1 MTFRIRMALAAVLA
15 VTMPAAH
22 ADEAWPTRAVRWI
35 VPFGAGGTADAAAR
49 HITQKLSERWGQ
61 QIVID
66 NRPGA
71 NTAIA
76 AAEAARAK
84 PDGYTLFQPM
94 NSTLTVNPYA
104 FSKLPYDPLRD
115 FTPIGVMASVPLI
128 VVANDT
134 LPARTLQEFVAQ
146 ARQQPGRLTLGGGDV
161 GVQLAA
167 ERFLR
172 DAGIDVQY
180 VPYKT
185 GADVMRGLLS
195 SEIQAGLDGV
205 PAYPPFLKSGKLR
218 ALATN
223 SGQRIPTLPDVPTMS
238 ELGFKNSSAPMWH
251 ALMAPAGLPKAIQ
264 EKIAADLQAVLAM
277 PDLRARMAELGLE
290 ATWIGTDDFVKLIA
304 SESAQMAPLVKELG
318 IKLN

>member
-1 MTFRIRMALAAVLA
+1 MHCGIRLA
-15 VTMPAAH
+15 VVALLAWNLSTAH
-22 ADEAWPTRAVRWI
+22 AEAPWPTRAVRWI

-49 HITQKLSERWGQ
+49 HISQKLSERWGQ

-104 FSKLPYDPLRD
+104 FSKLPYDPKRD
-115 FTPIGVMASVPLI
+115 FTPIGVIASVPLI
-128 VVANDT
+128 IVANDT
-134 LPARTLQEFVAQ
+134 LPARTLREFVQQ
-146 ARQQPGRLTLGGGDV
+146 ARQHPGRLTLGGGDV

-172 DAGIDVQY
+172 DADIDVQY

-195 SEIQAGLDGV
+195 SEIRSGLDGV

-223 SGQRIPTLPDVPTMS
+223 SVQRIASLPDVPTLG
-238 ELGFKNSSAPMWH
+238 ELGFKNSTAPMWH

-264 EKIAADLQAVLAM
+264 EKIAADLQAVLAS
-277 PDLRARMAELGLE
+277 PELKARMGELGLD
-290 ATWIGTDDFVKLIA
+290 ATWIGTDDFIKLVA
-304 SESAQMAPLVKELG
+304 AESAQMGPLVKELG

>member
-1 MTFRIRMALAAVLA
+1 MLSGIRLFAMAALALA
-15 VTMPAAH
+15 SVAAH
-22 ADEAWPTRAVRWI
+22 AEESWPSRPVRWI

-61 QIVID
+61 QIIID

-104 FSKLPYDPLRD
+104 FSKLPYDPVRD
-115 FTPIGVMASVPLI
+115 FTPIGVIASVPLI
-128 VVANDT
+128 IVANDS
-134 LPARTLQEFVAQ
+134 LPAATLKDFVAQ
-146 ARQQPGRLTLGGGDV
+146 ARKNPGQLTLGGGDV

-172 DAGIDVQY
+172 DADIDVQY

-195 SEIQAGLDGV
+195 REIQTGLDGV
-205 PAYPPFLKSGKLR
+205 PAYPSFLKSGKLR

-223 SGQRIPTLPDVPTMS
+223 SPRRIASLPDVPTLG
-238 ELGFKNSSAPMWH
+238 ELGFKSSEAPLWH
-251 ALMAPAGLPKAIQ
+251 ALVAPAGLPVQIQ
-264 EKIAADLQAVLAM
+264 KKIASDLQAVLAM
-277 PDLRARMAELGLE
+277 PDLKARMGELGLDP
-290 ATWIGTDDFVKLIA
+290 TWVGTDDFVALIA
-304 SESAQMAPLVKELG
+304 RESAQMRPLVKALG